1 MTDRLDEIRA
11 RAEAATPG
19 PWRWRGLLTAEGS
32 EQTYAGYSQRVFRFT
47 TDSLDTSPTLVAET
61 FDGHSDTAPPN
72 AEFIA
77 HARDDIPY
85 LLAEVERLRAALA
98 SVGYRLTRKDDGS
111 DHVYWVGKDSITQ
124 GDES

>member
-11 RAEAATPG
+11 RREAATPG
-19 PWRWRGLLTAEGS
+19 GELFARLTQECDDCYTPQAQLLRACTYHEGW
-32 EQTYAGYSQRVFRFT
+32 
-47 TDSLDTSPTLVAET
+47 L
-61 FDGHSDTAPPN
+61 DGHG
-72 AEFIA
+72 E
-77 HARDDIPY
+77 RDPDIDY

-111 DHVYWVGKDSITQ
+111 DHVYWVGKDSITE